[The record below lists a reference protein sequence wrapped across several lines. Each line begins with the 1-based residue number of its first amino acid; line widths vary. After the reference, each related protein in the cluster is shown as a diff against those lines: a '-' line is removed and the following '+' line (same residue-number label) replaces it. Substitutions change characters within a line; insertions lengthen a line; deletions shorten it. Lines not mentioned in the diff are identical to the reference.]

1 MMALA
6 YNRFGPLFILIV
18 ILVFIPGATVSHADT
33 NLLVP
38 TDLDRGFDISE
49 ALVALVSFATTP
61 GIQNANS
68 TVDWSDD
75 QPNIDLKRTSFEIG
89 RRFGWRSRWFKLF
102 GGIGLSHVFMN
113 DPLKVQNTDGDT
125 VKGDPERDLYTARLS
140 GGLAFQLTPHI
151 RVTPYLSFILSELDS
166 ETTVSGNADLS
177 NIPPKLKPFFED
189 FNTKA
194 TTVAGTLE
202 LNYDRWFDRRRIE
215 LFGRYTQNQRPPLEL
230 GV

>member
-1 MMALA
+1 MALA
-6 YNRFGPLFILIV
+6 HHRFGPLFILIV
-18 ILVFIPGATVSHADT
+18 LLVFTPVATVSHADT
-33 NLLVP
+33 GLLVP

-125 VKGDPERDLYTARLS
+125 VKGDPERDLYAARLS
-140 GGLAFQLTPHI
+140 GGLAFQLTPNI
-151 RVTPYLSFILSELDS
+151 RATPNLSFVISELDS

-177 NIPPKLKPFFED
+177 NIPPRLKLFFED

-215 LFGRYTQNQRPPLEL
+215 LFGLRLS
-230 GV
+230 

>member
-75 QPNIDLKRTSFEIG
+75 QPNIDLKRTSF
-89 RRFGWRSRWFKLF
+89 FPSL
-102 GGIGLSHVFMN
+102 
-113 DPLKVQNTDGDT
+113 T
-125 VKGDPERDLYTARLS
+125 VK
-140 GGLAFQLTPHI
+140 
-151 RVTPYLSFILSELDS
+151 
-166 ETTVSGNADLS
+166 
-177 NIPPKLKPFFED
+177 
-189 FNTKA
+189 
-194 TTVAGTLE
+194 
-202 LNYDRWFDRRRIE
+202 
-215 LFGRYTQNQRPPLEL
+215 RPCRGMPI
-230 GV
+230 